1 MQGSAHGEG
10 AVDLSKISS
19 SRCGMPS
26 SKDTR
31 WLDLAKS
38 VLDKEASA
46 ILTLKDQLGEP
57 FCRAVRLIGRCR
69 GSVAVCGVG
78 KAGLVGK
85 KISATL
91 ASTGTR
97 SLWLDPVDAM
107 HGDLGMLGKEDV
119 ALLISNSG
127 ETGELLLVAQALKGL
142 GIKTLAVTGHERTPL
157 GQMCDLVLPLGRHQE
172 ADAFNL
178 APTTTTTVMLALGD
192 ALAVTLEEERGFT
205 RQDYA
210 QLHPAG
216 ALGRRLR
223 KVTECMRTGDRS
235 AYAKTGTTIS
245 EAIHKITQ
253 ARCGMCLVVDDAGRL
268 LGVFTDGDLRRSLEA
283 HVDIA
288 ATPIETCMTSPCKFV
303 EEDALVEDAIE
314 IVRSMRINA
323 VAVVNGSMQA
333 VGILDIQ
340 DVA

>member
-1 MQGSAHGEG
+1 MS
-10 AVDLSKISS
+10 
-19 SRCGMPS
+19 S
-26 SKDTR
+26 SKDAQ
-31 WLDLAKS
+31 WLRQARL

-46 ILTLKDQLGEP
+46 IVSLRDQLGDP
-57 FCRAVRLIGRCR
+57 FCSVVRLISRCR
-69 GSVAVCGVG
+69 GTVAVCGGG

-97 SLWLDPVDAM
+97 SLWLDPLDAM

-142 GIKTLAVTGHERTPL
+142 GIRTVAMTAHERSPL
-157 GQMCDLVLPLGRHQE
+157 GQMCDLVLPLGRHPE

-178 APTTTTTVMLALGD
+178 APTASTTAMLALGD

-223 KVTECMRTGDRS
+223 RVGECMRTGDRS
-235 AYAKTGTTIS
+235 AHAKTADTIS
-245 EAIHKITQ
+245 EAIHRITR
-253 ARCGMCLVVDDAGRL
+253 ARCGLCLVVDDQRRL
-268 LGVFTDGDLRRSLEA
+268 LGVFTDGDLRRCLEV

-288 ATPIETCMTSPCKFV
+288 TTPIAACMTAPCKFV
-303 EEDALVEDAIE
+303 QEDALVEDAVQIM
-314 IVRSMRINA
+314 RGMRINA
-323 VAVVNGSMQA
+323 LAVVDRDLKA

>member
-1 MQGSAHGEG
+1 MS
-10 AVDLSKISS
+10 
-19 SRCGMPS
+19 S

-31 WLDLAKS
+31 WLDRARS

-46 ILTLKDQLGEP
+46 ILSLKDRLGEP
-57 FCRAVRLIGRCR
+57 FCRVVGLICRCK
-69 GSVAVCGVG
+69 GLVAVCGVG

-97 SLWLDPVDAM
+97 SLWLDPLDAM
-107 HGDLGMLGKEDV
+107 HGDLGMLGKEDM
-119 ALLISNSG
+119 AILISNSG

-142 GIKTLAVTGHERTPL
+142 GIKTIAVTGHERTPL
-157 GQMCDLVLPLGRHQE
+157 GQMCDGVLPLGRHLE

-192 ALAVTLEEERGFT
+192 ALAVTVEEERGFT

-223 KVTECMRTGDRS
+223 RVGECMRTGDLS
-235 AYAKTGTTIS
+235 AYARTGTTLS
-245 EAIHKITQ
+245 EAIHRITQ

-268 LGVFTDGDLRRSLEA
+268 MGVFTDGDLRRSLEA
-283 HVDIA
+283 QIDMA
-288 ATPIETCMTSPCKFV
+288 TTPIETCMTTPSKFV
-303 EEDALVEDAIE
+303 EEDALVEDAVE
-314 IVRSMRINA
+314 IMRSMRINA
-323 VAVVNGSMQA
+323 LAVVNRDMQA

>member
-1 MQGSAHGEG
+1 
-10 AVDLSKISS
+10 
-19 SRCGMPS
+19 MPS
-26 SKDTR
+26 SRDVR
-31 WLDLAKS
+31 RLNRARS

-46 ILTLKDQLGEP
+46 ILSLKDQLGDP
-57 FCRAVRLIGRCR
+57 FFRVVSVISGCR

-142 GIKTLAVTGHERTPL
+142 GIKTIAVTGHEGSPL

-172 ADAFNL
+172 ADSFNL

-192 ALAVTLEEERGFT
+192 ALAVTLEDERGFT

-216 ALGRRLR
+216 ALGKRLR
-223 KVTECMRTGDRS
+223 RVGECMRTGDRS
-235 AYAKTGTTIS
+235 AYAGTGATVS
-245 EAIHKITQ
+245 EAIHRITQ

-288 ATPIETCMTSPCKFV
+288 TTLIATCMTAPCKFV
-303 EEDALVEDAIE
+303 QEDALVEDAVE
-314 IVRSMRINA
+314 IMRSMRINA
-323 VAVVNGSMQA
+323 LAVVNREMRA

>member
-1 MQGSAHGEG
+1 LNQA
-10 AVDLSKISS
+10 
-19 SRCGMPS
+19 R
-26 SKDTR
+26 
-31 WLDLAKS
+31 S

-46 ILTLKDQLGEP
+46 ILSLKDQLGDP
-57 FCRAVRLIGRCR
+57 FCRVVRVISRCR

-107 HGDLGMLGKEDV
+107 HGDLGMLGKGDV

-142 GIKTLAVTGHERTPL
+142 GIKTIAVTGYERSPL
-157 GQMCDLVLPLGRHQE
+157 GQMCDLVLPLGGHPE
-172 ADAFNL
+172 ADSFNL

-192 ALAVTLEEERGFT
+192 ALAVTLEDERGFT

-216 ALGRRLR
+216 ALGKRLR
-223 KVTECMRTGDRS
+223 KVGECMRTGDRF
-235 AYAKTGTTIS
+235 ACAGTGATVS
-245 EAIHKITQ
+245 EAIHRITQ
-253 ARCGMCLVVDDAGRL
+253 ARCGVCLVVDDGGRL
-268 LGVFTDGDLRRSLEA
+268 LGVFTDGDLRRSLEV

-288 ATPIETCMTSPCKFV
+288 VTRVATCMTAPCKFV
-303 EEDALVEDAIE
+303 QEDALVEDAVE
-314 IVRSMRINA
+314 IMRSTRINA
-323 VAVVNGSMQA
+323 LAVVNREMRA

>member
-1 MQGSAHGEG
+1 
-10 AVDLSKISS
+10 
-19 SRCGMPS
+19 MPS
-26 SKDTR
+26 SKDAR
-31 WLDLAKS
+31 WLNQARS

-46 ILTLKDQLGEP
+46 ILSLKDQLGDP
-57 FCRAVRLIGRCR
+57 FCRVVRVISRCR

-142 GIKTLAVTGHERTPL
+142 GIRTIAVTGHERSPL
-157 GQMCDLVLPLGRHQE
+157 GQMCDLVLPLGGHQE
-172 ADAFNL
+172 ADSFNL

-192 ALAVTLEEERGFT
+192 ALAVILENERGFT

-216 ALGRRLR
+216 ALGKRLR
-223 KVTECMRTGDRS
+223 RVGECMRTGDRF
-235 AYAKTGTTIS
+235 ACAGTGATVS
-245 EAIHKITQ
+245 EAIHRITQ
-253 ARCGMCLVVDDAGRL
+253 ARCGVCLVVDDGGRL

-288 ATPIETCMTSPCKFV
+288 ATRITTCMTAPCKFV
-303 EEDALVEDAIE
+303 QEDALVEDAVE
-314 IVRSMRINA
+314 IMRSMRINA
-323 VAVVNGSMQA
+323 LAVVNREMRA

>member
-1 MQGSAHGEG
+1 MA
-10 AVDLSKISS
+10 
-19 SRCGMPS
+19 
-26 SKDTR
+26 SKDKQ
-31 WLDLAKS
+31 WLNLAKT
-38 VLDKEASA
+38 VLDREATA
-46 ILTLKDQLGEP
+46 ILSVRDRLGEP
-57 FCRAVRLIGRCR
+57 FCQAVRLLSRCK

-78 KAGLVGK
+78 KAGLVGR

-119 ALLISNSG
+119 VLLLSNSG
-127 ETGELLLVAQALKGL
+127 STGEILLVAQALKDL
-142 GIKTLAVTGHERTPL
+142 GIRTIAVTGHEQTLL
-157 GQMCDLVLPLGRHQE
+157 GQTCDLVLPLGRHEE
-172 ADAFNL
+172 ADSFNL

-192 ALAVTLEEERGFT
+192 ALAVTLEVERGFT

-216 ALGRRLR
+216 ALGRRLK
-223 KVTECMRTGDRS
+223 KVGACMRTGDRA
-235 AYAKTGTTIS
+235 AYAKAGATLS
-245 EAIHKITQ
+245 EAIHRITQ
-253 ARCGMCLVVDDAGRL
+253 ARCGMCLVVDETGRL

-288 ATPIETCMTSPCKFV
+288 ATPVATCMTSPCKYV
-303 EEDALVEDAIE
+303 EEDALVEDAVE
-314 IVRSMRINA
+314 IMRSMRINA
-323 VAVVNGSMQA
+323 LAVVNRAMQA